1 MTCNELLKD
10 KDLVTAIR
18 SMIFQVDTSNE
29 ELKLL
34 SNTVFECLAN
44 GFHNQPVTLECV
56 DPLSFDFGAPPSYSV
71 LVWRV
76 CSNKKARRGCRTP
89 EHRR

>member
-34 SNTVFECLAN
+34 SNTVFECL
-44 GFHNQPVTLECV
+44 P
-56 DPLSFDFGAPPSYSV
+56 
-71 LVWRV
+71 
-76 CSNKKARRGCRTP
+76 
-89 EHRR
+89 